1 MIDFKAAI
9 GMGPMSDTR
18 IVGIFVI
25 AAVVANGGVCYTI
38 TAYFLGFMI
47 DQKKGGRRRRREA
60 LLEGSLNLLCQENV
74 Q

>member
-1 MIDFKAAI
+1 LIDFKAAI

-47 DQKKGGRRRRREA
+47 EQFMAEKSVARTAGRLGGGCARRWA
-60 LLEGSLNLLCQENV
+60 F
-74 Q
+74 